1 MKKTWIALL
10 LACLMALSCTA
21 AFAEAAASEN
31 SVNFGDFSMAIDPNM
46 ASEVNEKKENE
57 PWFILYPAYNAS
69 GDSSTNFNVV
79 WNSAYQDISTWKESD
94 KPAYLEM
101 MSTEIKSQY
110 QAVGIELVSFDIP
123 HIELMKMDGKDALVS
138 LMTSTVKANEQEIA
152 LYQIQAIV
160 SIKDKG
166 TYTFTGTAQS
176 MELLQNYAAPLMDAI
191 TWN

>member
-10 LACLMALSCTA
+10 LACMMALSCTA
-21 AFAEAAASEN
+21 AFAEAAASDGP
-31 SVNFGDFSMAIDPNM
+31 VDFGDFSMAIDASM
-46 ASEVNEKKENE
+46 ACQVNEKKENQ
-57 PWFILYPAYNAS
+57 PWFILYPAYNAV

-79 WNSAYQDISTWKESD
+79 WNSNYQDLSAWKESD
-94 KPAYLEM
+94 KPGYVEM

-110 QAVGIELVSFDIP
+110 EAAGLELLSFDIP
-123 HIELMKMDGKDALVS
+123 HIELMKMDGQDALVS
-138 LMTSTVKANEQEIA
+138 LMTSTLKVNDQEIP

-160 SIKDKG
+160 SMKDKG

-176 MELLQNYAAPLMDAI
+176 MEQLQNYAAPLMDAI